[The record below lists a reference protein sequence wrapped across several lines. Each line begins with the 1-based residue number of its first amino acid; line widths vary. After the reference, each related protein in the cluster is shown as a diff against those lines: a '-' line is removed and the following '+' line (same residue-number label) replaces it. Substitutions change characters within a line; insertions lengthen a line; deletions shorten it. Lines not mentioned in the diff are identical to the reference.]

1 MHDTKMFVFTH
12 RCGSEVSSRFS
23 VFLSETRLT
32 GTRGRGGQEVSADES
47 TPFPAT
53 GGGVAEG
60 PHIHPVQPPC
70 VCCPKVGRGRG
81 GFITGKHHLTPQFHS
96 VDGTRLD

>member
-23 VFLSETRLT
+23 VFLLETRLT

-53 GGGVAEG
+53 R
-60 PHIHPVQPPC
+60 
-70 VCCPKVGRGRG
+70 GRGRG
-81 GFITGKHHLTPQFHS
+81 SSHPSRSAPLPVCVVLKWERGEE
-96 VDGTRLD
+96 V

>member
-23 VFLSETRLT
+23 VFLSETQLT
-32 GTRGRGGQEVSADES
+32 GTRGRAGQEGSADES

-53 GGGVAEG
+53 RGAWPRVLTSIPFSPPVCVVLKWEGGG
-60 PHIHPVQPPC
+60 
-70 VCCPKVGRGRG
+70 G
-81 GFITGKHHLTPQFHS
+81 GGL
-96 VDGTRLD
+96 